1 MGGSR
6 TLVVAPER
14 LQGSSKM
21 EQNVQVSYKPFILL
35 ISSELRVISIQ
46 IFAERIYLL
55 QATLNINT
63 SGCDFLLRLFLFFL
77 ISAL

>member
-6 TLVVAPER
+6 TLVIAPER
-14 LQGSSKM
+14 LHGSSKM

-35 ISSELRVISIQ
+35 ISSELRAKSIQ

-55 QATLNINT
+55 QATLNFNT
-63 SGCDFLLRLFLFFL
+63 SGCDFFTAFFFF
-77 ISAL
+77 